1 MIVNPAA
8 APATGPEPA
17 PSSAQSR
24 ASMDYDAFL
33 RLLIAEMKNQDP
45 LEPTN
50 ASEYVSQFASFSV
63 VEQAIQTNQ
72 KLDDLLAGLSM
83 SQSGGLIG
91 KQVVSADG
99 SMAGRVEA
107 VRLTGQGPYATL
119 DTGQSMLIGPGVTIS
134 EVGA

>member
-1 MIVNPAA
+1 MIVNPAS
-8 APATGPEPA
+8 APATAPEPA
-17 PSSAQSR
+17 PSGAQNR
-24 ASMDYDAFL
+24 TNMDYDAFL

-45 LEPTN
+45 LDPTN

-72 KLDDLLAGLSM
+72 KLDDLLAGLSL

-99 SMAGRVEA
+99 SMTGRVES
-107 VRLTGQGPYATL
+107 VRLTGTGPQATL

-134 EVGA
+134 ETGT

>member
-17 PSSAQSR
+17 PSGAQSR

-107 VRLTGQGPYATL
+107 VRLTGQGPHATL

-134 EVGA
+134 EAGA

>member
-1 MIVNPAA
+1 MIVNPTT

-17 PSSAQSR
+17 PATAQSR

-83 SQSGGLIG
+83 TQSGGLIG
-91 KQVVSADG
+91 RHVVSGDG
-99 SMAGRVEA
+99 SVSGRVES
-107 VRLTGQGPYATL
+107 VRLTDQGPDAML
-119 DTGQSMLIGPGVTIS
+119 DNGQSLLIGPGVTIG
-134 EVGA
+134 EATP